1 MDHLDSGQVFPR
13 FRVERQIPPTSLTTL
28 AKIPKYVTNY
38 KALHANTPFRAVVVR
53 FSSKVVNSTQK
64 RMYAGQVGLC
74 NLKL

>member
-1 MDHLDSGQVFPR
+1 MAKFFQDSGRKNR
-13 FRVERQIPPTSLTTL
+13 FFSPSL
-28 AKIPKYVTNY
+28 AKLAKTPKYVTNY
-38 KALHANTPFRAVVVR
+38 KALHANTPFRAMVVR